1 MEQLKHK
8 CETLEDLT
16 VVTPKVWPIIDQTG
30 TFTYNATKVI
40 SDYLIPFCKNGYS
53 IYDTQKFQSMLS
65 SIEPLQDD
73 EEDASHDVELLFTNI
88 PIEEKN
94 NYITEQIY
102 VHKRLTQVVWNWFS
116 EDFW

>member
-16 VVTPKVWPIIDQTG
+16 VATPKVWPIIDQTG

-65 SIEPLQDD
+65 SIEPLQGN
-73 EEDASHDVELLFTNI
+73 EEDASYDVELLFTNI
-88 PIEEKN
+88 PILEIISKKTIISLN
-94 NYITEQIY
+94 KFMFI
-102 VHKRLTQVVWNWFS
+102 KG
-116 EDFW
+116 

>member
-1 MEQLKHK
+1 
-8 CETLEDLT
+8 
-16 VVTPKVWPIIDQTG
+16 
-30 TFTYNATKVI
+30 
-40 SDYLIPFCKNGYS
+40 
-53 IYDTQKFQSMLS
+53 MLS

-102 VHKRLTQVVWNWFS
+102 VHKRLTQVV
-116 EDFW
+116 